1 MYKQSVVNLSVCKYV
16 KASPELLSK
25 VFDPEFKYS
34 SHGGQE
40 WVCKTCH
47 AALTCGKMPTQ
58 AIANGLKL
66 SSIPPELSCLNSLE
80 LRLISLRLPF
90 MKMVALPSGKQR
102 CIHGPAVN
110 VPSKLDNVC
119 TVLPRLP
126 SQSELVAL
134 KLKRKLSYKGHYMY
148 DYVTPEKVLN
158 ALKWLKE
165 HNPLYVDVEVDEEW
179 SLHAE
184 TDDHD
189 LYSSI
194 TAITDCSDT
203 MAANSECTN
212 LVNTSTDSSNIVSF
226 DAGPSITNIESA
238 ISLNSELCNNSSMCD
253 QEPTVNPTECLN
265 ISEHCDNNLVTAK
278 HHLEQYAS
286 ENDFSIHDVPGDG
299 NCLYHAIL
307 YQLEQNNVISATVH
321 DIRELVACY
330 LEDHKEMFMPFVSS
344 PIAPDNVINSDTE
357 IPSAVDASIASVTDP
372 DTRSALVYARYVDRV
387 RNGSWGDHVVIAA
400 IANMYH
406 VSVNVVQARQSGCT
420 VSITSPVN
428 DHSNCEINLGLLM
441 QYHFVGLDKLVVH
454 VTQNENVNVGSHSVP
469 NNQSLSHNPSPLPM
483 SLSEQDTEHIDNT
496 THATT
501 SDASSN
507 SPFINNDHNK
517 ESFEDDAIEEGDEY
531 TRQITGG
538 PLASM
543 MTIENPETFN
553 EVVCVA
559 PAEGQTP
566 LFIMTDPNFEAMSN
580 PEKFPISSGCFTTER
595 PNKITYR
602 KYFNQR
608 LLNVDGRF
616 AKDTDYLFVA
626 QYIVEAKQ
634 ILDDAHNFIWRQKPG
649 RNFTAQQARDKNIVS
664 QCVRKDKAYSFMKNL
679 RGSPA
684 YYQKTFYELL
694 AMIRQL
700 GTPTWFFTLSAADM
714 KWPDVIQTIARQYGV
729 TYTDEQVAALSFED
743 KANWIRRNPVTA
755 ARHYQ
760 YRLNTFFHDFLKSSA
775 NPLGELVEYAIRI
788 EFQAR
793 GSPHAHCLLW
803 IKDAPKYGVDSNASV
818 CQFIDQYITCEIPDK
833 DSKLKDMV
841 LLLQQHKHSNYC
853 KRNRRC
859 RFNFPHPPSNETI
872 ISEPSETASD
882 YTDILTSVYKA
893 LAENPNDSMSELLN
907 KSNVT
912 LDQYVT
918 ALQVSTKSSVVILKR
933 KPNECNINNYNASVI
948 LAWQANMDIQYVL
961 NAYACVMYVASYI
974 QKDPWENY

>member
-1 MYKQSVVNLSVCKYV
+1 
-16 KASPELLSK
+16 
-25 VFDPEFKYS
+25 
-34 SHGGQE
+34 
-40 WVCKTCH
+40 
-47 AALTCGKMPTQ
+47 
-58 AIANGLKL
+58 
-66 SSIPPELSCLNSLE
+66 
-80 LRLISLRLPF
+80 
-90 MKMVALPSGKQR
+90 
-102 CIHGPAVN
+102 
-110 VPSKLDNVC
+110 
-119 TVLPRLP
+119 
-126 SQSELVAL
+126 
-134 KLKRKLSYKGHYMY
+134 
-148 DYVTPEKVLN
+148 
-158 ALKWLKE
+158 
-165 HNPLYVDVEVDEEW
+165 
-179 SLHAE
+179 
-184 TDDHD
+184 
-189 LYSSI
+189 
-194 TAITDCSDT
+194 
-203 MAANSECTN
+203 
-212 LVNTSTDSSNIVSF
+212 
-226 DAGPSITNIESA
+226 
-238 ISLNSELCNNSSMCD
+238 
-253 QEPTVNPTECLN
+253 
-265 ISEHCDNNLVTAK
+265 
-278 HHLEQYAS
+278 
-286 ENDFSIHDVPGDG
+286 
-299 NCLYHAIL
+299 
-307 YQLEQNNVISATVH
+307 
-321 DIRELVACY
+321 
-330 LEDHKEMFMPFVSS
+330 
-344 PIAPDNVINSDTE
+344 
-357 IPSAVDASIASVTDP
+357 
-372 DTRSALVYARYVDRV
+372 
-387 RNGSWGDHVVIAA
+387 
-400 IANMYH
+400 
-406 VSVNVVQARQSGCT
+406 
-420 VSITSPVN
+420 
-428 DHSNCEINLGLLM
+428 
-441 QYHFVGLDKLVVH
+441 
-454 VTQNENVNVGSHSVP
+454 
-469 NNQSLSHNPSPLPM
+469 
-483 SLSEQDTEHIDNT
+483 
-496 THATT
+496 
-501 SDASSN
+501 
-507 SPFINNDHNK
+507 
-517 ESFEDDAIEEGDEY
+517 
-531 TRQITGG
+531 
-538 PLASM
+538 
-543 MTIENPETFN
+543 
-553 EVVCVA
+553 
-559 PAEGQTP
+559 
-566 LFIMTDPNFEAMSN
+566 MTDPNFEAMSN

-974 QKDPWENY
+974 MKSERSMGELLRNVAAEARTEELKIQMRKVGSAFLTHREVSAQEAAYRILSLPMKQLSRSVVFVDTNCRTDRIAVLKDKNALKDLDDEDTNVFQKSLIDRYEHRPNELQCMCLAEFAATYVTKYPPKDVESVNNDVLPPVETDTKPTQITLTDGYGKMNKRKQQAVIRFRSFNRDCDSTNWFRAKLMLYYPWFNETTDLLGGYSTYEEHYNHVRHIVTTNEQKYTLANIDSLEMEENYIPEHAWNLIAPNTESVQAQSLAAGSETLTEVPQEDIDQNANLFTSTTQTSVHARFESAAHKQEIPASQYRTLLRGLNTKQRLIVMFHRKWCKKAVLSLKNGKPIEPYCVFVSGPGGVGKSHVIKLIHSDTLKLLKLCQVQ